1 VGFRTYLRET
11 GLTGTPILATP
22 IKLAQTS
29 TSYGKVRLVRIRA
42 TVGGIFASVA
52 ILGIGWQFGSA
63 AASSF
68 QAADTGNG
76 TAHSAASPTST
87 PSPGAAPT
95 SSPSATGSKSAS
107 TASGTYVGA
116 VEQTRFGDVQVQVVV
131 AGGKITD
138 VVALHLTDRG
148 SRSVQISNQAAPILR
163 SEVLATQSAK
173 VNGVSGATYTTD
185 GYLSSVQSAIDKAGL

>member
-1 VGFRTYLRET
+1 MGFRTYLRKT

-29 TSYGKVRLVRIRA
+29 TSYGKVRLVRVRA
-42 TVGGIFASVA
+42 TLGGIFASVA

-131 AGGKITD
+131 AGGTADRFRSVTK
-138 VVALHLTDRG
+138 LHRSCDLKYSPPSQRKSTGSAVQHTQLTDT
-148 SRSVQISNQAAPILR
+148 SALFSQRSIKPAYEPRI
-163 SEVLATQSAK
+163 
-173 VNGVSGATYTTD
+173 
-185 GYLSSVQSAIDKAGL
+185 

>member
-1 VGFRTYLRET
+1 
-11 GLTGTPILATP
+11 
-22 IKLAQTS
+22 
-29 TSYGKVRLVRIRA
+29 VRIRA
-42 TVGGIFASVA
+42 TVSGIFASVA

-87 PSPGAAPT
+87 STTSPGAAPT
-95 SSPSATGSKSAS
+95 SSPGATGSKSAS

-185 GYLSSVQSAIDKAGL
+185 GYLSSLQSAIDKAGL

>member
-1 VGFRTYLRET
+1 MRV
-11 GLTGTPILATP
+11 
-22 IKLAQTS
+22 
-29 TSYGKVRLVRIRA
+29 RA
-42 TVGGIFASVA
+42 TLGGIFASVA

-63 AASSF
+63 AAISF

-87 PSPGAAPT
+87 PSPGAT
-95 SSPSATGSKSAS
+95 SSKSAS

-116 VEQTRFGDVQVQVVV
+116 VEQTRFGNVQVQVAV

-138 VVALHLTDRG
+138 VVALQLTDRG

-173 VNGVSGATYTTD
+173 VDGVSGATYTTD
-185 GYLSSVQSAIDKAGL
+185 GYLSSLQSAIDKAGL